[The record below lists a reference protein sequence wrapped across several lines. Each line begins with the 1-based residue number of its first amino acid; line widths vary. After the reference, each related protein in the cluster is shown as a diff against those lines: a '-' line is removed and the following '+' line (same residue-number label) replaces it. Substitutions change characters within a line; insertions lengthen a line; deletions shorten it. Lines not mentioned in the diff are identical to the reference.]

1 MVSRCERL
9 FHVSRMRLLDLLLAY
24 HRIIPKEN
32 LQSGRILVM
41 RSHVGLNGWKNRL
54 SNEQEGTMET
64 VLITGGGGFLGKAI
78 ARRLVT
84 EGKRVR
90 SLSRKRYPALDSLGV
105 EQIQADIADA
115 QAVENACKGVDVV
128 FHTAAKAGV
137 WGAEDEFFRT
147 NVIGTRNVLSGCF
160 THRVPV
166 LVHTSSPSVVFDG
179 RDMEGVDES
188 VPYPE
193 RYHAAYPRTK
203 ALAEREVLQAVQ
215 KGLSAVILRP
225 HLIWGPEDNHLVP
238 RILERAEKLAIIG
251 SGMNRVD
258 VLYIDNAVHAH
269 LLAAQKL
276 KDQPFLSGRIY
287 FISQGEPINLWE
299 MINRIL
305 EAGGKPPLKRR
316 VPIPMAYAVA
326 ACMET
331 GYRLLGIEQEPR
343 LTRFVVR
350 ELSTSHWFDISAA
363 KRELGYVPVVSI
375 DEGLVR
381 LKQWL
386 RHEGERHA

>member
-1 MVSRCERL
+1 
-9 FHVSRMRLLDLLLAY
+9 
-24 HRIIPKEN
+24 
-32 LQSGRILVM
+32 
-41 RSHVGLNGWKNRL
+41 
-54 SNEQEGTMET
+54 MET

-78 ARRLVT
+78 ARRLAM

-90 SLSRKRYPALDSLGV
+90 SLSRRRYPALDRLQV

-115 QAVENACKGVDVV
+115 QAVEDACEGVDVV

-137 WGAEDEFFRT
+137 WGAEDDFFRT
-147 NVIGTRNVLSGCF
+147 NVIGTRNVVSGCLK
-160 THRVPV
+160 HRVPI

-179 RDMEGVDES
+179 RDMEGVDET
-188 VPYPE
+188 VPYPK

-203 ALAEREVLQAVQ
+203 AMAEREVLQAVQ

-238 RILERAEKLAIIG
+238 RILERAEKLAVIG
-251 SGMNRVD
+251 SGRNRVD

-269 LLAAQKL
+269 VLAAEKL
-276 KDQPFLSGRIY
+276 KEHPFLSGRIY
-287 FISQGEPINLWE
+287 FISQGEPINLWG

-305 EAGGKPPLKRR
+305 EAGGKRPLKRS
-316 VPIPMAYAVA
+316 IPTSAAYAVG
-326 ACMET
+326 ACMEA
-331 GYRLLGIEQEPR
+331 GYRLFGVEREPR

-363 KRELGYVPVVSI
+363 RRDLGYVPKVSI
-375 DEGLVR
+375 EEGLML

-386 RHEGERHA
+386 NP

>member
-1 MVSRCERL
+1 
-9 FHVSRMRLLDLLLAY
+9 
-24 HRIIPKEN
+24 
-32 LQSGRILVM
+32 
-41 RSHVGLNGWKNRL
+41 
-54 SNEQEGTMET
+54 MET

-78 ARRLVT
+78 ARRLVM

-90 SLSRKRYPALDSLGV
+90 SLSRRRYPALDRLQV

-115 QAVENACKGVDVV
+115 QAVEDACKGVDVV

-137 WGAEDEFFRT
+137 WGAEDDFFRT
-147 NVIGTRNVLSGCF
+147 NVIGTRNVVSGCLK
-160 THRVPV
+160 HRVPV

-179 RDMEGVDES
+179 RDMEGVDET

-203 ALAEREVLQAVQ
+203 AMAEREVLHAVQ

-238 RILERAEKLAIIG
+238 RILERAEKLAVIG
-251 SGMNRVD
+251 SGRNRVD
-258 VLYIDNAVHAH
+258 VLYIDNAVQAH
-269 LLAAQKL
+269 VLAAEKL
-276 KDQPFLSGRIY
+276 KEHPFLSGRIY

-305 EAGGKPPLKRR
+305 EAGGKQPLKRS
-316 VPIPMAYAVA
+316 IPTSAAYAVA
-326 ACMET
+326 ACMEA
-331 GYRLLGIEQEPR
+331 GYRLFGVEREPR

-350 ELSTSHWFDISAA
+350 ELATSHWFDISAA
-363 KRELGYVPVVSI
+363 RRDLGYVPEVSI
-375 DEGLVR
+375 DEGLIR
-381 LKQWL
+381 LKRWL
-386 RHEGERHA
+386 NP

>member
-1 MVSRCERL
+1 
-9 FHVSRMRLLDLLLAY
+9 
-24 HRIIPKEN
+24 
-32 LQSGRILVM
+32 
-41 RSHVGLNGWKNRL
+41 
-54 SNEQEGTMET
+54 MET

-78 ARRLVT
+78 ARRLVM

-90 SLSRKRYPALDSLGV
+90 SLSRRRYPALDRLQV

-115 QAVENACKGVDVV
+115 QAVEDACKGVDVV

-137 WGAEDEFFRT
+137 WGAEDDFFRT
-147 NVIGTRNVLSGCF
+147 NVIGTRNVVSGCLK
-160 THRVPV
+160 HRVPV

-179 RDMEGVDES
+179 RDMEGVDET

-203 ALAEREVLQAVQ
+203 AMAEREVLHAVQ

-238 RILERAEKLAIIG
+238 RILERAEKLAVIG
-251 SGMNRVD
+251 SGRNRVD
-258 VLYIDNAVHAH
+258 VLYIDNAVQAH
-269 LLAAQKL
+269 VLAAEKL
-276 KDQPFLSGRIY
+276 QEHPFLSGRIY

-305 EAGGKPPLKRR
+305 EAGGKQPLKRS
-316 VPIPMAYAVA
+316 IPTSAAYAVA
-326 ACMET
+326 ACMEA
-331 GYRLLGIEQEPR
+331 GYRLFGVEREPR

-350 ELSTSHWFDISAA
+350 ELATSHWFDISAA
-363 KRELGYVPVVSI
+363 RRDLGYVPEVSI
-375 DEGLVR
+375 DEGLIR
-381 LKQWL
+381 LKRWL
-386 RHEGERHA
+386 NP